1 MDNTTNITTHLI
13 FNEDDVTVTVIFC
26 VTVTVLCILGVV
38 CAFRC
43 PPRIGLPVQ
52 LA

>member
-1 MDNTTNITTHLI
+1 MGNTTNITTHLI
-13 FNEDDVTVTVIFC
+13 FNEDDMTVTIIFC

-43 PPRIGLPVQ
+43 PPHIKVPVQ
-52 LA
+52 PE